1 MLFALPIIVAA
12 VATYIQFA
20 FIQGDEYEWL
30 RPLVWNALEDMKG
43 VMRHHMPSWMYPISA
58 GDPRPTL
65 PAPIPTNSSLL
76 ATNNQSLATGTPKQ
90 VSTLCLIHVPY
101 ETSGWMILHYQNI
114 CRTYFFNAICGM
126 AVFLCL
132 AGFVACLVTPTI
144 RDCAQNRTEKP
155 NTASSL
161 VLIPPIDILDFEL
174 ILPNR
179 PASSQYNVKP
189 NASSSPRLRP
199 TTPESHFSSAVVN
212 TNFSPAATPASVWKD
227 LRISSPVT
235 TSNEMPRSM
244 ARHWRRDF
252 SCITSGG
259 PCSCITS
266 LSRMN
271 SEPCHHPKSQMVPQ
285 TTTEGF
291 SEPSNTKTV
300 DLGPLTG
307 EATRINLKTGP
318 LEDIQRHDS
327 PFRGS
332 KERDLVAESIY
343 QDSALGNSDIISS
356 SGHDSSVDSTPRAAP
371 RLIGC
376 CKSSIESMPTM
387 VRTSI
392 DPHAEGT
399 SNLASVVSASWAEFI
414 TLRSLVAPHLDHLG
428 ESFSLDSFQDE
439 NAWANSDAC
448 GPGPECTGPSPDASD
463 SNDNSIACSGCAEHI
478 KTTCYSS
485 NSIGLT
491 SQYSISTEPD
501 TPLITPSNSMLQV
514 PGSEEPSCMDATS
527 DLRPSMD
534 FVFENQLS
542 KIESS
547 LASPSEGKSCSNPF
561 TEAQPNG
568 STPKNS
574 DGSLPSRTL
583 GSQTFLDDRTYAE
596 VAGVPSDIESAQA
609 TLTLERWRLP
619 HSSSSH
625 SRSHK
630 VPGANKQGVSNWET
644 HGTAASMWARVPDPN
659 SRGFVGRRGRRGRAQ
674 IM

>member
-252 SCITSGG
+252 SCITSG
-259 PCSCITS
+259 
-266 LSRMN
+266 
-271 SEPCHHPKSQMVPQ
+271 
-285 TTTEGF
+285 
-291 SEPSNTKTV
+291 

-376 CKSSIESMPTM
+376 Y
-387 VRTSI
+387 
-392 DPHAEGT
+392 PHAEGT

-463 SNDNSIACSGCAEHI
+463 SNDNR
-478 KTTCYSS
+478 
-485 NSIGLT
+485 LT

-547 LASPSEGKSCSNPF
+547 LASPSEGKSCSDPF

-568 STPKNS
+568 STPENS

-625 SRSHK
+625 SQSHK